1 MEKKIKEI
9 REKIRENKEIYE
21 LKISESNKAKE
32 MYYKYI
38 GQLELAYEL
47 SDAKKVDDKKVGKK

>member
-9 REKIRENKEIYE
+9 REKIRESKEVYE

-32 MYYKYI
+32 SYYKYI

-47 SDAKKVDDKKVGKK
+47 LDDKKVDDKKVGKK

>member
-9 REKIRENKEIYE
+9 REKIRESKEIYE

-32 MYYKYI
+32 LYYKYI

-47 SDAKKVDDKKVGKK
+47 LDDKVDDKKVGKK